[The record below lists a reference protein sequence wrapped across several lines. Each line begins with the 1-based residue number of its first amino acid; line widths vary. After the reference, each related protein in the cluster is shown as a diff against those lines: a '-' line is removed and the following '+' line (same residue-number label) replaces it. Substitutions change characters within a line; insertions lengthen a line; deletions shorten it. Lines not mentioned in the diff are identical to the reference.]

1 MASIDI
7 RDQKKALNIA
17 LGIVV
22 LFVVLGIAA
31 YLVLPAIS
39 ELVAVH
45 FEPGLGMKTAAI
57 ISFFITLVVL
67 IVMAIAAGDG
77 LLGELQYMIPA
88 FLSFFLVL
96 WLMIAWVF

>member
-7 RDQKKALNIA
+7 KDQKKALNIA
-17 LGIVV
+17 LGIVI
-22 LFVVLGIAA
+22 LFVVLGIVA
-31 YLVLPAIS
+31 YLALPAFS
-39 ELVAVH
+39 EIVTVH

-57 ISFFITLVVL
+57 IAFFVTLIVL

-88 FLSFFLVL
+88 FLSFFLIL
-96 WLMIAWVF
+96 WLMLAWVF

>member
-17 LGIVV
+17 LGIIV
-22 LFVVLGIAA
+22 LFVVLGVAA
-31 YLVLPAIS
+31 YLVLPAIT
-39 ELVAVH
+39 EIVTLH

-57 ISFFITLVVL
+57 IAFFVTLVVL